1 MKMRHIHLF
10 IFYIINIWDILFI
23 CIYKIWVVHFS
34 KWSSKRRQGR
44 NCGEAWRKSQVLKIR
59 GKDEF
64 IKKEIIFKKMLK
76 RKMIIRLLKALVSKG
91 KCDYRK
97 YHCKKWQLFYVSNNY
112 IEVFENNFLFLFLYF
127 VYSISIHFIFNKL
140 LTIEN

>member
-23 CIYKIWVVHFS
+23 CIQKIWVVPFS
-34 KWSSKRRQGR
+34 KWLIKRRYWR
-44 NCGEAWRKSQVLKIR
+44 NCREAWGKLQVLKIR

-64 IKKEIIFKKMLK
+64 IKKKIILKNFLK

-97 YHCKKWQLFYVSNNY
+97 YHCKGDNYFMHQIITWTFLKITLFFCFSTLYTLQVYILYLTNY
-112 IEVFENNFLFLFLYF
+112 WL
-127 VYSISIHFIFNKL
+127 
-140 LTIEN
+140 